1 MFTANCNSLYLYQ
14 YLYNVCVDMHAPDL
28 SLIELFPVLT
38 YKFNLPEQHMT
49 ALQIM
54 SLTVRIVQLLTLSV
68 CLYNPLIPFSLH
80 LEAKEVYHKQTNN
93 TAS

>member
-1 MFTANCNSLYLYQ
+1 MLTANCSNVYVLHQ
-14 YLYNVCVDMHAPDL
+14 YLYNVCIDMRAPDL
-28 SLIELFPVLT
+28 SLILLFPVLT
-38 YKFNLPEQHMT
+38 YKFNLPEHHTT

-80 LEAKEVYHKQTNN
+80 LEAKEVYYKQTNI
-93 TAS
+93 AS